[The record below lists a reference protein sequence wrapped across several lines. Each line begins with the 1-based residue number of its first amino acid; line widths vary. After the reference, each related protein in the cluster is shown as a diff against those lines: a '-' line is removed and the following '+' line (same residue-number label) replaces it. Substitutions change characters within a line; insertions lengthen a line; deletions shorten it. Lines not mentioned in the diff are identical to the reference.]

1 MKRLVRLGLAAG
13 LVGGMSGIFFLGPTP
28 GSAAPAC
35 IPSAAVHYDPHPG
48 VTIVQTSFEQGTLA
62 NFVPAAAGTG
72 TVSLS
77 SDQRRSGGCS
87 AHLHVTADAGSLAN
101 MSSPALPAGSRDVY
115 ADGWFNVTTAG
126 LFHNDVP
133 YFRFFNGP
141 VRVMDVLRDNIDGQM
156 WLRIAAPDNTF
167 TYTRLGRVAG
177 LGAWH
182 HLVLHAVADG
192 PASTVD
198 VWFDDLLLYSSS
210 TVSTAATGLTS
221 VQIGAEHARQMGDTY
236 LDDVSITAS

>member
-1 MKRLVRLGLAAG
+1 MKRAVQLGLAVA
-13 LVGGMSGIFFLGPTP
+13 LVGGITGLFSLGPTA

-35 IPSAAVHYDPHPG
+35 VPSAAVHYDPHPG
-48 VTIVQTSFEQGTLA
+48 VTIVQTSFEHGTLD

-72 TVSLS
+72 TVTLS
-77 SDQRRSGGCS
+77 SDQHRSGGCS
-87 AHLHVTADAGSLAN
+87 AHLHVTADPGSLAN
-101 MSSPALPAGSRDVY
+101 ISSPALPAGSKDVY
-115 ADGWFNVTTAG
+115 ADGWFNVATAG

-167 TYTRLGRVAG
+167 VYTRLGRMAG

-182 HLVLHAVADG
+182 HLVLHAVAGG
-192 PASTVD
+192 PASTVE
-198 VWFDDLLLYSSS
+198 VWFDDQLLYSS
-210 TVSTAATGLTS
+210 TVNTSAAALTS
-221 VQIGAEHARQMGDTY
+221 VQVGAEHARQMGDTY

>member
-1 MKRLVRLGLAAG
+1 MERLLRLGLAAA
-13 LVGGMSGIFFLGPTP
+13 LVGGMTGLFFLGPTP

-35 IPSAAVHYDPHPG
+35 VPSTAARYDPHPG
-48 VTIVQTSFEQGTLA
+48 ATIVQTSFEQGTLD

-72 TVSLS
+72 TVTLS
-77 SDQRRSGGCS
+77 SDLHRTGGCS

-101 MSSPALPAGSRDVY
+101 ISSPALPAGTSDVY

-126 LFHNDVP
+126 LPHNDVP

-141 VRVMDVLRDNIDGQM
+141 VRVLDVLRDNIDGQM

-167 TYTRLGRVAG
+167 AYTRLGRVAG

-182 HLVLHAVADG
+182 HLLLHAVAGG

-198 VWFDDLLLYSSS
+198 VWFDDQLLYSSNAVN
-210 TVSTAATGLTS
+210 TPARALTS
-221 VQIGAEHARQMGDTY
+221 VQVGAEHARQMGDTY

>member
-1 MKRLVRLGLAAG
+1 MKRAMRLGLAAA
-13 LVGGMSGIFFLGPTP
+13 LIGGMTGLFSLGSTA

-35 IPSAAVHYDPHPG
+35 VPSAAMHYDPHPG
-48 VTIVQTSFEQGTLA
+48 VTIVQTSFEDGTLD
-62 NFVPAAAGTG
+62 NFVPATAGTG
-72 TVSLS
+72 SVTLS
-77 SDQRRSGGCS
+77 SDQHRSGGCS
-87 AHLHVTADAGSLAN
+87 AHLHVTADAGSLAK
-101 MSSPALPAGSRDVY
+101 MSSAALPAGSKEVY
-115 ADGWFNVTTAG
+115 ADGWFKVATAG

-156 WLRIAAPDNTF
+156 WLRIAAPDDTF

-182 HLVLHAVADG
+182 HLELHAVAGG
-192 PASTVD
+192 PASTID
-198 VWFDDLLLYSSS
+198 VRFDDQLLYSSS
-210 TVSTAATGLTS
+210 TVNTSARALTG
-221 VQIGAEHARQMGDTY
+221 VQVGAEHARQMGDTY

>member
-1 MKRLVRLGLAAG
+1 MKRPMRLGLAAV
-13 LVGGMSGIFFLGPTP
+13 LVGAMTGLFSLGPTP
-28 GSAAPAC
+28 GSAAPVCVPA
-35 IPSAAVHYDPHPG
+35 AAVHYDPHPG
-48 VTIVQTSFEQGTLA
+48 VTIVQTSFELGTLD

-72 TVSLS
+72 AITLS
-77 SDQRRSGGCS
+77 PDQHRSGGCS

-101 MSSPALPAGSRDVY
+101 MSSPALPAGSKDVY
-115 ADGWFNVTTAG
+115 ADGWFNVATAG

-156 WLRIAAPDNTF
+156 WLRIATRDNTF

-182 HLVLHAVADG
+182 HLLLHAVAGG
-192 PASTVD
+192 PASTVQ
-198 VWFDDLLLYSSS
+198 VWFDGQLLYSSS
-210 TVSTAATGLTS
+210 AVDTSATTLTS
-221 VQIGAEHARQMGDTY
+221 VQVGAEHARQMGDTY
-236 LDDVSITAS
+236 LDDVSITAG